1 MAFPTDNNKS
11 LNRVNPEAIAK
22 FAQSARA
29 KNGKPARTG
38 VGATPETAALP
49 ADPKLQHT
57 AATKVLREAVIGDD
71 EGSEELIKQLP
82 DPILDHH

>member
-1 MAFPTDNNKS
+1 MVINKHNS
-11 LNRVNPEAIAK
+11 KAQNGVNPEAIAK

-29 KNGKPARTG
+29 ENGKRARTG
-38 VGATPETAALP
+38 VGATSETTAIP
-49 ADPKLQHT
+49 TDPKLQHS
-57 AATKVLREAVIGDD
+57 AATKVLREAAIGDD